1 MKIRCTEFDYS
12 WTLRGSADEFVLGL
26 LNLLTGI
33 EPQRITAKDSLTE
46 DEVERLAQI
55 IVSMRNWP
63 ITLQDDEGDGEWS
76 SLHETKACQ
85 ILH

>member
-1 MKIRCTEFDYS
+1 MK
-12 WTLRGSADEFVLGL
+12 SAFLEWP
-26 LNLLTGI
+26 
-33 EPQRITAKDSLTE
+33 EPGDQEGAQDPE